1 MCYQHP
7 VVVQCACRAHVNVLE
22 LSPLPCCLRDRSCL
36 AMASSPPM
44 ARSGRPTGS
53 LRGRCSCQTGFAPP
67 WRFVAAAMVLCGP
80 CVCSHSM
87 KLLGE
92 KHRGT
97 GARTHREHTERPRVR
112 SPLRLAT
119 CCCWPPAANESA
131 QASHGVGARHG
142 PGVSS
147 QGLHAHQI
155 QTHSC
160 ELRVCACGRLRRW
173 GGKHAGTTAPPTA
186 ARHRWGVDWTVCCTM
201 VRSDKQ
207 PPLTQPR

>member
-1 MCYQHP
+1 MVHADP
-7 VVVQCACRAHVNVLE
+7 GWGGV
-22 LSPLPCCLRDRSCL
+22 
-36 AMASSPPM
+36 
-44 ARSGRPTGS
+44 GRVAKRKMG
-53 LRGRCSCQTGFAPP
+53 GGKKKGEANCQTPSHNNPP
-67 WRFVAAAMVLCGP
+67 TERSSTCGP

-147 QGLHAHQI
+147 QGLHAHQL

-173 GGKHAGTTAPPTA
+173 GVKHAGTTVACPTNS
-186 ARHRWGVDWTVCCTM
+186 RCVIDGWIGPFGVPWYGPTSS
-201 VRSDKQ
+201 R
-207 PPLTQPR
+207 P

>member
-1 MCYQHP
+1 M
-7 VVVQCACRAHVNVLE
+7 
-22 LSPLPCCLRDRSCL
+22 
-36 AMASSPPM
+36 
-44 ARSGRPTGS
+44 GRVAKRKMG
-53 LRGRCSCQTGFAPP
+53 GGKKKGEANCQTPSHNNPP
-67 WRFVAAAMVLCGP
+67 TERSSTCGP

-173 GGKHAGTTAPPTA
+173 GVKHAGTTQWHGGLPHQQPL
-186 ARHRWGVDWTVCCTM
+186 RHRWVDWTVWCTM